1 MSVTINIPI
10 FLQAFA
16 GDKDSHQEEG
26 NTVGEALL
34 NLCQKYPDM
43 KKLLFDRQ
51 GKLLT
56 YIGIYLNAKDA
67 YPDELSRPVN
77 DGDVIHV
84 LMLIAGG

>member
-16 GDKDSHQEEG
+16 GDKDSHQVEG
-26 NTVGEALL
+26 KTVGEALN
-34 NLCQKYPDM
+34 NLVHSYPDM
-43 KKLLFDRQ
+43 KKLIFDKQ

-67 YPDELSRPVN
+67 YPDELSKPVN